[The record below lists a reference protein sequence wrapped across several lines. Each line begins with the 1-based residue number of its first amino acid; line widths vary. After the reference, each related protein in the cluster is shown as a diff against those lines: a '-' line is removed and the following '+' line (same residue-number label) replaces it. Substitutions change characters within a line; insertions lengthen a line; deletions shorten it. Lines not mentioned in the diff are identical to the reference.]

1 MSARQEITNVQPV
14 VFAVNKLIHFALTP
28 VNKSQSV
35 IEPVA
40 L

>member
-1 MSARQEITNVQPV
+1 MSARQIMENAQAIVFKGNKPIHV
-14 VFAVNKLIHFALTP
+14 VLCP

>member
-1 MSARQEITNVQPV
+1 MPARRIV
-14 VFAVNKLIHFALTP
+14 VNSQAIVFKGNKPIHVVLCP